1 MIVKRELDEQSIPN
15 HSTKLIIFR
24 LSLAVRG
31 FGSCL
36 CFGLRVGRV
45 AMASAKSMGENL
57 SRLQCGGDQ
66 GTSLIHQPY
75 PLSQVILFFSCPTCL
90 RKRSLLP
97 VEKLNKW
104 ACQSLLF
111 IVVENLS
118 RYTKGIGGNNLL
130 NTVMFIKRNNRFDPY
145 QKVFDSIMLV
155 GRMDGIAVQA
165 KAHQYSI

>member
-36 CFGLRVGRV
+36 CFGLRVGSV
-45 AMASAKSMGENL
+45 AMASAKSVGENL
-57 SRLQCGGDQ
+57 SRLQCGGDMLRM
-66 GTSLIHQPY
+66 LIRQPY
-75 PLSQVILFFSCPTCL
+75 PLSHVILFFSCPTCL
-90 RKRSLLP
+90 MKRSLLR
-97 VEKLNKW
+97 VDKLYRW

-118 RYTKGIGGNNLL
+118 RYNEGHW
-130 NTVMFIKRNNRFDPY
+130 R
-145 QKVFDSIMLV
+145 
-155 GRMDGIAVQA
+155 
-165 KAHQYSI
+165 